1 MKKRMIAICDRNER
15 FVRKFSEYLASQEA
29 FPLEVAAFSDPGALN
44 EAKFSEP
51 PELILVSEE
60 LAALAAGCSPGAKV
74 CLLCDEKEPDDEE
87 RIWRF
92 QSRDALME
100 DLLRQLPKTAAPVPA
115 PAPLGSF
122 GTELVGVWSPLGRCG
137 KTFFAVTLGEILAE
151 RNRTL
156 YINMEDHPALSLLG
170 EDGWHTDLSDLIY
183 QYRIAPDKVMARLPS
198 CVRHFDRLEYI
209 PPALSPGDL
218 AGISGEEWGGFLS
231 LLSAEGGYAS
241 IILDLGSR
249 SGAVPEITGLC
260 SRLYVPVLDDPVSA
274 AKLAL
279 FREIAEEDARQP
291 FADKITYVHVP
302 ELPAGS
308 LPVTGS
314 QLSRGRI
321 GSYIR
326 RRIRNG
332 RAVPEKE
339 W

>member
-1 MKKRMIAICDRNER
+1 MKKRTIAICDRNER
-15 FVRKFSEYLASQEA
+15 FVRKFSEYLASQET
-29 FPLEVAAFSDPGALN
+29 FPLEVAAFSDPGALQA
-44 EAKFSEP
+44 AKFSEP

-60 LAALAAGCSPGAKV
+60 LAPLAAGCSSAAKV
-74 CLLCDEKEPDDEE
+74 CLLCDEREPEEEE

-100 DLLRQLPKTAAPVPA
+100 DLLRQLPETAVPVPA
-115 PAPLGSF
+115 SLAFF
-122 GTELVGVWSPLGRCG
+122 GTELLGVWSPLGRCG

-170 EDGWHTDLSDLIY
+170 EDGWHMDLSDLIY
-183 QYRIAPDKVMARLPS
+183 QYRIAPDKVMAKLPH

-209 PPALSPGDL
+209 PPAFSSGDL
-218 AGISGEEWGGFLS
+218 AGISGEEWSGFLS
-231 LLSAEGGYAS
+231 LLSEEGGYAS

-249 SGAVPEITGLC
+249 AGAVPEITGLC

-274 AKLAL
+274 AKLAR
-279 FREIAEEDARQP
+279 FREMAEEDVRQP
-291 FADKITYVHVP
+291 FADRITYVHVP

-308 LPVTGS
+308 LPVTGE